1 MPTKYFASN
10 QLSKLL
16 DFIDG
21 IKLNVSPVLNPD
33 IIEVRSKLNSKVLK
47 VLPRSIPNVN
57 EYYKIPK
64 DGHQNIFLLI
74 NSPIAVAESILG
86 INTNYPIWG
95 GDDFRE
101 KIRRNIQYSQYL
113 TPDFYNHIILHTLK
127 TQN

>member
-1 MPTKYFASN
+1 MASN
-10 QLSKLL
+10 QLLKLL

-21 IKLNVSPVLNPD
+21 TKLKISPILNPD
-33 IIEVRSKLNSKVLK
+33 IIEVRSKLNYTVLNE
-47 VLPRSIPNVN
+47 LPRSIPNVKA
-57 EYYKIPK
+57 YYNIPANDHHK
-64 DGHQNIFLLI
+64 IFLLI

-86 INTNYPIWG
+86 IKTDYPIWG

>member
-1 MPTKYFASN
+1 LEQIPHFLNDTKP
-10 QLSKLL
+10 
-16 DFIDG
+16 
-21 IKLNVSPVLNPD
+21 NVSPVLNPN
-33 IIEVRSKLNSKVLK
+33 IIEVRSKLNSKVLNG
-47 VLPRSIPNVN
+47 LPRSIPRVN